1 MRDSGLDTR
10 ALRNALGQYT
20 TGVAIITTR
29 TPDGP
34 HIGLTVNSFTS
45 VSLDPPLVLFCLA
58 NRSSLLAA
66 FEQAAHFAINVLAKG
81 QQELSN
87 RFARPSSNSWEG
99 VKHQIGESGC
109 ALLTGVLGTLE
120 CARRAAYP
128 GGDHLILVGEVVRFA
143 VTAPAGDPLVFYQGS
158 YGAFTRDQSG
168 TNAAPDGTLSDFVSY
183 WG

>member
-1 MRDSGLDTR
+1 MPDAGLDSR
-10 ALRNALGQYT
+10 ALRTAMGQYT

-29 TPDGP
+29 TPEGY
-34 HIGLTVNSFTS
+34 HTGLTVNSLTS

-58 NRSSLLAA
+58 TRSCLLAA
-66 FEQAAHFAINVLAKG
+66 FEQAQYFAINVLAKD
-81 QQELSN
+81 QQVLSN
-87 RFARPSSNSWEG
+87 RFARPSSNTWEG
-99 VKHQIGESGC
+99 VKYEVGEYGC

-128 GGDHLILVGEVVRFA
+128 GGDHLILVGEVVRFG
-143 VTAPAGDPLVFYQGS
+143 VTDGAGDPLVFYRGS

-168 TNAAPDGTLSDFVSY
+168 TVAAPDGTLSDFVSY